1 MRVASPSFPI
11 TCSATTTQTSIH
23 KQTTNSARS
32 AVDRE
37 RSRQKQELSITFENF
52 GLSPV
57 INHNLASLDYRVPT
71 PVQAKA
77 IPLALQGRDLIGSA
91 QTGTGKTA
99 AFGLPMIERLVHQ
112 TEGTPLMSRQP
123 RALVLAPTRELA
135 LQVNEA
141 LMGFSRKTGL
151 RSVAIFGGV
160 GINPQIAALKR
171 GVHIV
176 VATPGR
182 LIDHME
188 QGTIDLSS
196 IEILVIDEADRMMDM
211 GFLPPLRRILGALPK
226 QRQTMLFSATFPEP
240 IRALAMKFMI
250 NPAEVQV
257 AAPNSAAA
265 TVKHRVHRVQH
276 DRKRDLLVHLLK
288 QSGDQTLVFCRTKHG
303 SDRLCRHLKAAGIR
317 VAAIHGDKSQAARTQ
332 ALRDFKAGKTHVLVA
347 TDIAARGLDIEQL
360 PRVINFDMPMVAEDY
375 IHRIGRTGRAGLEGQ
390 AVSFVSHDE
399 LDQLRGIQRLIKTDM
414 DFALVAGF

>member
-1 MRVASPSFPI
+1 MS
-11 TCSATTTQTSIH
+11 
-23 KQTTNSARS
+23 
-32 AVDRE
+32 
-37 RSRQKQELSITFENF
+37 FENL

-57 INHNLASLDYRVPT
+57 IKHNLRALGYRVPT

-77 IPLALQGRDLIGSA
+77 IPLALEGRDVLGSA

-99 AFGLPMIERLVHQ
+99 AFGLPMIQRLVLG
-112 TEGTPLMSRQP
+112 TEANPMMPRRP
-123 RALVLAPTRELA
+123 RALVLTPTRELA

-160 GINPQIAALKR
+160 GMQPQIDALRR

-188 QGTIDLSS
+188 QKNVDLAA
-196 IEILVIDEADRMMDM
+196 IEILTVDEADRMMDM
-211 GFLPPLRRILGALPK
+211 GFLPPLRRILSALPK
-226 QRQTMLFSATFPEP
+226 QRQTLLFSATFPEP
-240 IRALAMKFMI
+240 IRALAVKFMI
-250 NPAEVQV
+250 NPAEVQA
-257 AAPNSAAA
+257 AAPNSAAD
-265 TVKHRVHRVQH
+265 TVTHRVHRVQH

-288 QSGDQTLVFCRTKHG
+288 QSGDQTLVFCRTKRG
-303 SDRLCRHLKAAGIR
+303 SDRLCRHLKAAGLR
-317 VAAIHGDKSQAARTQ
+317 AAAIHGDKSQNART
-332 ALRDFKAGKTHVLVA
+332 ASLRDFKSGKIEILVA

-360 PRVINFDMPMVAEDY
+360 PMVINFDLPMVAEDY
-375 IHRIGRTGRAGLEGQ
+375 IHRIGRTGRAGAEGK
-390 AVSFVSHDE
+390 AVSLVTHDE
-399 LDQLRGIQRLIKTDM
+399 MDQLRGIQRLIKTDM